1 MNLSRLLILSLLLS
15 FPGGILLPMGTV
27 AAPAPNTGAPATS
40 KTDKPTPEPKAEKDK
55 PTVSEET
62 AAPAESKSPLQPKQ
76 SETPSAVD
84 GTGDSSPDA
93 LFKQAKEAFKAGKFD
108 EAEELCRTLLKGK
121 HYSVALFQ
129 LLGHISYRQDDLGQA
144 SLWYQRAKL
153 FPPPQLEVRQNISHI
168 RDRTGNINFSSSGVH
183 HQYASLLSRSS
194 WFSLFSIS
202 IWSFIVA
209 WALGAWVSSR
219 SGLYTLSVF
228 VRVVAGIVALFT
240 IAGWYWHPSYKD
252 VKDIVVV
259 TTPDTRAYTA
269 ATATSGSVMNIPPGS
284 GLKKL
289 EQRGAWTYVEIPT
302 NNEPHR
308 GWVPSDAITAL
319 WPFDPGYLQ

>member
-1 MNLSRLLILSLLLS
+1 MNLSRLFILSFFLS
-15 FPGGILLPMGTV
+15 FAGGVLLPTGSVAAPTPNKEAPAEIKTDK
-27 AAPAPNTGAPATS
+27 AAPAPKAEIE
-40 KTDKPTPEPKAEKDK
+40 KPKAA
-55 PTVSEET
+55 EET
-62 AAPAESKSPLQPKQ
+62 AAPAKPEKPSQSKQT
-76 SETPSAVD
+76 ETAPPD
-84 GTGDSSPDA
+84 KEDSSPDL

-108 EAEELCRTLLKGK
+108 DAEKLCRTLLKGK

-144 SLWYQRAKL
+144 SLWYQRARL

-168 RDRTGNINFSSSGVH
+168 RDRTGNVNFSSSGVL
-183 HQYASLLSRSS
+183 HQYASLLSRTS

-240 IAGWYWHPSYKD
+240 IMGWYWHPSYKD

-289 EQRGAWTYVEIPT
+289 EERGAWTYVEIPT
-302 NNEPHR
+302 NNESHR